1 MISEPDTNAKELING
16 LISRLV
22 KIYQTLDPDE
32 TVEESMADAREVILT
47 KGLTRSKEMIERL
60 EESILR

>member
-1 MISEPDTNAKELING
+1 MVNEPDTNAQDLING

-22 KIYQTLDPDE
+22 KIYQMLNPDE
-32 TVEESMADAREVILT
+32 AIEESMADAREVILT

-60 EESILR
+60 EESIM